1 MYRYCSPRKVLF
13 IKYIAYINLNQ
24 GVIQNYVKNFE
35 EEIVISLL
43 HKTIATNNTLY
54 AMILGCLADNPVCLS
69 DPGRGLSVVTSESR
83 TTGNQSICLEYI
95 FI

>member
-1 MYRYCSPRKVLF
+1 MYRYCSPRIILF
-13 IKYIAYINLNQ
+13 LKYIAYINLNQ
-24 GVIQNYVKNFE
+24 GVIQNYVKHFE

-69 DPGRGLSVVTSESR
+69 DPGRGLSVFTSERR
-83 TTGNQSICLEYI
+83 TAGNQPLCLENL